1 MMQEPDEN
9 AFKSTGNTRL
19 NTEEDM
25 FVEKILLQIRDRIR
39 SGLPLSHQLAN
50 ERKNDSDLESCGS
63 RNEPLGGMVVKEND
77 YSPDEMSENVM
88 SSGVNNFRLNRLPI
102 GTYEAH

>member
-1 MMQEPDEN
+1 
-9 AFKSTGNTRL
+9 
-19 NTEEDM
+19 M

-50 ERKNDSDLESCGS
+50 ERKVESDLESSGS
-63 RNEPLGGMVVKEND
+63 RNETLVGKVVKENN
-77 YSPDEMSENVM
+77 YSPDERSENVM

-102 GTYEAH
+102 GTYDAH